1 MYSHCALLTC
11 LLYSS
16 CQKILTQPAQESYAG
31 CVKIISSYLKND
43 RFMAFLVSDPILWIE
58 LFLLAATVS
67 INLGEVSKAII
78 LPK

>member
-16 CQKILTQPAQESYAG
+16 CQKILTQPAQGSYAG

-43 RFMAFLVSDPILWIE
+43 RFMAFLVSDHI
-58 LFLLAATVS
+58 LAATVS